1 VIPNLRKAKLL
12 LPVLALLALA
22 PAAHAVVF
30 ASREETL
37 ARVFAPPARVE
48 RKTYFLTTKQQEEA
62 SRQAQAKV
70 DSSLVVA
77 YVGRKGDELL
87 GTAYFD
93 THRVR
98 TMPETICV
106 VVLPDGTVGS
116 VEVLV
121 FGEPEDYLPR
131 PAWLRLFEHQR
142 LGAELS
148 VGRGLA
154 NVTGATLTTRAITA
168 AVRRVLAIHAV
179 LNGGGKS

>member
-1 VIPNLRKAKLL
+1 MSLGHAKLL
-12 LPVLALLALA
+12 VPVLAVLALT
-22 PAAHAVVF
+22 PAARAVVF

-37 ARVFAPPARVE
+37 TRVFPPPATVE
-48 RKTYFLTTKQQEEA
+48 RRTYFLTVPQQEEA
-62 SRQAQAKV
+62 SRRAQAKI

-77 YVGRKGDELL
+77 YVGQKGGELL

-106 VVLPDGTVGS
+106 VVLPDGSIGS
-116 VEVLV
+116 VEVLS

-131 PAWLRLFEHQR
+131 PAWLRLFER
-142 LGAELS
+142 RKLDGELS

-154 NVTGATLTTRAITA
+154 NVTGATLTTRAIA
-168 AVRRVLAIHAV
+168 AGARRVLALHSV
-179 LNGGGKS
+179 LSERSKP